1 MNLDFLENLQD
12 AISKTIEKESKQN
25 IKVATANIN
34 QTEIDLAKKLD
45 AIQEFSLDRFEGEIA
60 VLENRKTREITNIPK
75 SKLPPNTEEGSII
88 KCINGKYILDQE
100 KTIEKQE
107 EIKNKMNNLWE

>member
-25 IKVATANIN
+25 IKATTPNIN

-60 VLENRKTREITNIPK
+60 VLENRKTREIANIPK
-75 SKLPPNTEEGSII
+75 SKLPPNIEEGSII
-88 KCINGKYILDQE
+88 KCINGKYILNQE

>member
-60 VLENRKTREITNIPK
+60 VLENRKTREIANIPK
-75 SKLPPNTEEGSII
+75 SKLPPNIEEGTII
-88 KCINGKYILDQE
+88 KCISGKYILDQE